1 MGLSDDL
8 KKQAVKVSQRAME
21 KLLADEGRALR
32 IAEAVGSVQRGKQA
46 LDRGQDELMRVF
58 SFAPKSDFKKLG
70 KQLSSLKRRL
80 RELDERLEDLTQRS
94 AHS

>member
-1 MGLSDDL
+1 MGLTNDL
-8 KKQAVKVSQRAME
+8 KKQAVKASQRAME
-21 KLLADEGRALR
+21 RLLSDEKRAMK

-80 RELDERLEDLTQRS
+80 RELDERLEELTQRR

>member
-1 MGLSDDL
+1 MGISDDL
-8 KKQAVKVSQRAME
+8 KKQAAKVSQRAME
-21 KLLADEGRALR
+21 RLLSDEKRAVK

-58 SFAPKSDFKKLG
+58 NFAPKSDFKKLG

-80 RELDERLEDLTQRS
+80 RELDERLEDLTQQR